1 MSNEAAIATT
11 EAAPAPELPGH
22 GLGASLPA
30 ADARAKTEGT
40 FPYAADLWAEGLLWA
55 AVLRSPH
62 PHARIVSVDTSHAR
76 DMPGVRAVITHEDVP
91 GRRAT
96 AGAPPTARCS
106 PPTSCATTGS
116 PSPRSPPTTPT
127 PLAWPPRPSWSSTR
141 YSTR

>member
-91 GRRAT
+91 GRDRYGRGT
-96 AGAPPTARCS
+96 ADRPVFASDVVRHH
-106 PPTSCATTGS
+106 GS